1 MELYTQYT
9 WWILERCYN
18 FSISNDLTQMIST
31 LLLRSLTVTLTIL
44 LFWTYLA
51 ISSDASICS
60 TMTFSPLGTSAHF
73 VVQFQLSF
81 NQTQNGML
89 CFKVYLV
96 YYYSRADWYG
106 LCDHFVPFNVSGL
119 RTLGPDTLQKLR
131 DKAAWVSATLHGW
144 LKVLLA

>member
-1 MELYTQYT
+1 
-9 WWILERCYN
+9 
-18 FSISNDLTQMIST
+18 MIST

-60 TMTFSPLGTSAHF
+60 TMAFNPLGTSAHF
-73 VVQFQLSF
+73 VVQFPLSF

-106 LCDHFVPFNVSGL
+106 LCDHFVPFNVSGFC
-119 RTLGPDTLQKLR
+119 TLGPDTLQKPR
-131 DKAAWVSATLHGW
+131 DKTAWVSATLHGW